1 MFYGKGLIIDKE
13 KNRYKKYVSVL
24 FFKVGDWVPLPNISF
39 IALTKVDGRQS
50 MHSART
56 MGNSVTFKV
65 ELFCVYLC
73 VDSKRKI
80 LVCKKNNKQEALKL
94 ANGAANY
101 LEVSLNNFV
110 KEG

>member
-1 MFYGKGLIIDKE
+1 MFHGEGLYIDKTT
-13 KNRYKKYVSVL
+13 NRYKKYVSFL
-24 FFKVGDWVPLPNISF
+24 FFKIGDWKPLPKISF
-39 IALTKVDGRQS
+39 VALTKVLSIQNLNNPQGVV
-50 MHSART
+50 A
-56 MGNSVTFKV
+56 SVSLKGK
-65 ELFCVYLC
+65 LYCVYLC

-80 LVCKKNNKQEALKL
+80 LVCKTKNKQEALKL